1 MCECVI
7 VCVRVCACVCVCV
20 CVYACAYQCVRGGS
34 RERISKTSTLRL
46 ERTKTATT
54 EHRQVDRLATGD
66 TTQAKMAQPLLLGLS
81 AASGYVAWA
90 CIEGVD
96 RV

>member
-1 MCECVI
+1 MCECVN

-66 TTQAKMAQPLLLGLS
+66 TTQAKRTQPLLLVLS
-81 AASGYVAWA
+81 AASGDGAWA

>member
-1 MCECVI
+1 MCTC
-7 VCVRVCACVCVCV
+7 VCACVCVCV
-20 CVYACAYQCVRGGS
+20 YVYVYQCVRGGS

-46 ERTKTATT
+46 EGTKTTTT
-54 EHRQVDRLATGD
+54 EHRQVDRLATSD

>member
-1 MCECVI
+1 MY
-7 VCVRVCACVCVCV
+7 ACV
-20 CVYACAYQCVRGGS
+20 YQCVKGGT

-46 ERTKTATT
+46 ERTKKTTT

-81 AASGYVAWA
+81 AASGIGAV
-90 CIEGVD
+90 GVYWGGGSGTELHSEL
-96 RV
+96 